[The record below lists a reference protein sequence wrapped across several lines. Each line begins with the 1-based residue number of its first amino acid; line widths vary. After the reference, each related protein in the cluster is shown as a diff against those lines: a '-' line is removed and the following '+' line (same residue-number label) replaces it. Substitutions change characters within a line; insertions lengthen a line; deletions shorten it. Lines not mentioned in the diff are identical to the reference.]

1 MKKLLVVGI
10 VCLAFT
16 FALGGCKKKEEVA
29 PEVTQEVTVAPTEDM
44 NAADV
49 DATVAPPAEQPAN

>member
-16 FALGGCKKKEEVA
+16 FAFGGCKKKEEVA
-29 PEVTQEVTVAPTEDM
+29 PEATQEVTVVP
-44 NAADV
+44 ADVTTAGV
-49 DATVAPPAEQPAN
+49 DATVPPAE